1 MKLGAPQEIWLK
13 GGTTDLDHE
22 RFAAAMMRCQHGGGY
37 CGQDGVCHH
46 DGDCFRSARQ
56 AARQAAA
63 RIRAITVDS
72 AEVQGWINDAAAWVI
87 RTASAQKAEVQ
98 G

>member
-1 MKLGAPQEIWLK
+1 MTPGTPQESWLQ
-13 GGTTDLDHE
+13 GGDTELHHD
-22 RFAAAMMRCQHGGGY
+22 RFAAAMMLCQHGGAY

-46 DGDCFRSARQ
+46 DGDCFRSTRQ

-72 AEVQGWINDAAAWVI
+72 PEVQGWINDAAAWVI
-87 RTASAQKAEVQ
+87 RTASAQEAE
-98 G
+98 GR